1 MREPDSFEHI
11 ETRITPINEKGKHT
25 LTMRYRARNGFGG
38 MTDGVAIATINN
50 AGCSAMVELI
60 E

>member
-11 ETRITPINEKGKHT
+11 KTRMTPVDETGQHT
-25 LTMRYRARNGFGG
+25 LIMRYRAKNGFGG

-50 AGCSAMVELI
+50 AGCSAAVVSI
-60 E
+60 K